1 MMLAAIGTASRVQ
14 GWCLAGA
21 LVRPA
26 ENAEEVR
33 RAWAG
38 LPRDVSVV
46 VLTPAADAALADL
59 TDGRLRV
66 VMPP

>member
-1 MMLAAIGTASRVQ
+1 MIAAIGTASRVN

-26 ENAEEVR
+26 ETSEEVLEAFR
-33 RAWAG
+33 G
-38 LPRDVSVV
+38 LPQEVSVL
-46 VLTPAADAALADL
+46 VLTRAAHAALADV
-59 TDGRLRV
+59 TDGRLQV